1 MLLSKLAKEIYKQ
14 HYLHLWYPGGAEWY
28 MEQYAYATDKMEKE
42 IANPA
47 TEYYIVTVHGVPAG
61 YIKLNLFAILPGEE
75 KANKMEVERIYLYT
89 TSKGKGLG
97 KQLMLLALQRAKEL
111 HKEIIFLKA
120 MDSATDAIAFYTSL
134 GYTICDSFQLPL
146 PDFELMKKEY
156 RGMVVLKRKVML

>member
-1 MLLSKLAKEIYKQ
+1 MLLGKLAKEIYKQ
-14 HYLHLWYPGGAEWY
+14 YYLHLWYPGGAEWY
-28 MEQYAYATDKMEKE
+28 MEQYAYATDKIEKE

-47 TEYYIVTVHGVPAG
+47 TEYYIATVHGVPVG

-75 KANKMEVERIYLYT
+75 KADKMEVERIYLDT

-97 KQLMLLALQRAKEL
+97 KKLMLLALQRATEL
-111 HKEIIFLKA
+111 QKEIIFLKA
-120 MDSATDAIAFYTSL
+120 MDSATDAIAFYKSL

-156 RGMVVLKRKVML
+156 RGMVVLKRKVLL